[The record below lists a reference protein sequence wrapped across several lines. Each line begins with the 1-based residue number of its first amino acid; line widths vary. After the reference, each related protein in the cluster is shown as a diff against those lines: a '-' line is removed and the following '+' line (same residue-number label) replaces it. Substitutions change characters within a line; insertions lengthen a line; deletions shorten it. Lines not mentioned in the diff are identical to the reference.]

1 MDGLERRV
9 VAALWS
15 LPGIGAKTIAHVRDV
30 FPALGEL
37 YERPVPTWQGELTLN
52 AGQRKRLAKLDCLA
66 EAADRLDAA
75 LARVDY
81 RMIYPDDPAW
91 PPALRSV
98 DGAPPVLFVLGDGAD
113 GPPRRRVAIV
123 GTRNPETGSTREV
136 RRLVAEVAAA
146 DIGVVS
152 GAAEGIDRVAHL
164 GALDAGGETWAF
176 LACAIEEMD
185 AAQAVLRRPFLEGN
199 GTFFS
204 QFPPGTRPDKSRFVQ
219 RNAWISGSAEA
230 VVVARA
236 PKESGALI
244 TVRNG
249 REQGRPILAMPGD
262 PWNRAAEG
270 SNQLLRE
277 DARPCLSVRD
287 VLHALGL
294 SGTVTTR
301 PPPGPIEREPLGET
315 AARVLEVLTRAATS
329 FDELLPRLPGLSAG
343 DLAAA
348 LLELELSGDA
358 LQRPGKRYE
367 RVA

>member
-15 LPGIGAKTIAHVRDV
+15 VPGIGAKAIAHVRSV

-37 YERPVPTWQGELTLN
+37 YERPVHEWQGALTLN
-52 AGQRKRLAKLDCLA
+52 EPQRERLGQLACLA

-91 PPALRSV
+91 PPALRTV
-98 DGAPPVLFVLGDGAD
+98 EDAPPVLFVLGKGAA
-113 GPPRRRVAIV
+113 GPPRRRVAVV
-123 GTRNPETGSTREV
+123 GTRNPESGSTREV
-136 RRLVAEVAAA
+136 RRLVAEIAAA
-146 DIGVVS
+146 NIGVVS

-185 AAQAVLRRPFLEGN
+185 AAQAILRRPFLAGD

-236 PKESGALI
+236 PMKSGALI
-244 TVRNG
+244 TVDSG
-249 REQGRPILAMPGD
+249 RAQGRPILAMPGD
-262 PWNRAAEG
+262 PWNHAAQG
-270 SNQLLRE
+270 SNNLLRQ

-287 VLHALGL
+287 VLDVLGL

-301 PPPGPIEREPLGET
+301 PARGPVEREPLGET
-315 AARVLEVLTRAATS
+315 AARVRDVLTRAATS

>member
-15 LPGIGAKTIAHVRDV
+15 LPGFGVKTIAQVRSV
-30 FPALGEL
+30 FPSLGEI
-37 YERPVPTWQGELTLN
+37 YERPVDAWIGELELSE
-52 AGQRKRLAKLDCLA
+52 AQRERLRTLDCLA
-66 EAADRLDAA
+66 EAADRLDAT
-75 LARVDY
+75 LRRLGY
-81 RMIYPDDPAW
+81 RMIDADDPAW

-98 DGAPPVLFVLGDGAD
+98 PDAPPLLFVLGEGAD

-136 RRLVAEVAAA
+136 RRLVEEIAAA
-146 DIGVVS
+146 GIGVVS

-185 AAQAVLRRPFLEGN
+185 AAQAVLRRPFLDGN

-236 PKESGALI
+236 PKKSGALI
-244 TVRNG
+244 TAASARK
-249 REQGRPILAMPGD
+249 QGRPVLAMPGD

-277 DARPCLSVRD
+277 GARPCLSVRD
-287 VLHALGL
+287 VLEALGL
-294 SGTVTTR
+294 SGAVTAR
-301 PPPGPIEREPLGET
+301 PPPGPVEREPLGPT
-315 AARVLEVLTRAATS
+315 AVRVLGVLTRAAMG
-329 FDELLPRLPGLSAG
+329 FDELLSRLPGLSAG

-348 LLELELSGDA
+348 LLELELSGHA

-367 RVA
+367 KVD

>member
-15 LPGIGAKTIAHVRDV
+15 LQGVGARTIEQVRGV

-37 YERPVPTWQGELTLN
+37 HERPVRSWLGELELTEPQRRGL
-52 AGQRKRLAKLDCLA
+52 AGVHRLAHV
-66 EAADRLDAA
+66 ADRLDAQ
-75 LARVDY
+75 LARLGY
-81 RMIYPDDPAW
+81 RMIFPDDAGW

-98 DGAPPVLFVLGDGAD
+98 ADAPPLLFMLGPGAE
-113 GPPRRRVAIV
+113 GPPRRRVAVV
-123 GTRNPETGSTREV
+123 GTRNPETGATPEV
-136 RRLVAEVAAA
+136 RRLVADVAAA
-146 DIGVVS
+146 NIGVVS

-185 AAQAVLRRPFLEGN
+185 AAQAILKRPFLEGE

-204 QFPPGTRPDKSRFVQ
+204 QFPPGARPEKGHFVQ

-236 PKESGALI
+236 PKKSGALI
-244 TVRNG
+244 TVRRG

-270 SNQLLRE
+270 SNALLRE
-277 DARPCLSVRD
+277 GARPCLSVVD
-287 VLHALGL
+287 VLDALGL
-294 SGTVTTR
+294 SGTVTTP
-301 PPPGPIEREPLGET
+301 PPPGRVAREPLGQ
-315 AARVLEVLTRAATS
+315 AAQRALSVLTRAATG
-329 FDELLPRLPGLSAG
+329 FDELLAKVPDLSAG